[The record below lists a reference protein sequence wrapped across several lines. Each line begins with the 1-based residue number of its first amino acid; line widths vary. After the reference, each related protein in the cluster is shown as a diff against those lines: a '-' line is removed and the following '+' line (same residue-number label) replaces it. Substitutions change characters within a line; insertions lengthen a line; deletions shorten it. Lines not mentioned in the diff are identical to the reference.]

1 MGYTLAVLGGT
12 KNKYEVDK
20 VEVEHHGALLPD
32 DMLKISI
39 SSSDLGKF
47 NKEEG
52 AWVFQDTGE
61 TVGVKVIN
69 SQFLIRE
76 FSGANVPIGIIGQRF
91 VF

>member
-20 VEVEHHGALLPD
+20 VEVKHNGTLLPD

-39 SSSDLGKF
+39 SSSDLDKF
-47 NKEEG
+47 NKEG
-52 AWVFQDTGE
+52 AWVFQDTGK

-76 FSGANVPIGIIGQRF
+76 FSGANVPIGLIGQRF